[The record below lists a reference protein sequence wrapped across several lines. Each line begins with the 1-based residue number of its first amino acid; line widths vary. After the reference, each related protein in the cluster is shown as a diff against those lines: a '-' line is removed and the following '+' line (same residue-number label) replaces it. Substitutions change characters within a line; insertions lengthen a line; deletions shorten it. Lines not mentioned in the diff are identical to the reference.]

1 MKNKEPSIEEQILKL
16 YLDIGSSPESIKISY
31 SGKS

>member
-1 MKNKEPSIEEQILKL
+1 MKNTEPEIENQILKL
-16 YLDIGSSPESIKISY
+16 YLDCGYSSENIKISY